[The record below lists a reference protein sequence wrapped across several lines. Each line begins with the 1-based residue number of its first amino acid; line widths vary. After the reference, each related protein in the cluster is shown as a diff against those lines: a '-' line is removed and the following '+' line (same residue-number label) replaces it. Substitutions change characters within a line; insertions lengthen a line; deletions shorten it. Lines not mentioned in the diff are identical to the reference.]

1 MLAMVDLDGTLV
13 NTNNINY
20 FAYKEAC
27 EKHGYDVGYEQY
39 CKEWNGLNY
48 KIFLKQL
55 DPNMTAE
62 VMQQIHDDKKELY
75 KKYIKNGALN
85 TPLIEMLKG
94 LKSRKWK
101 IALVSA
107 ASKVNINN
115 ILEYFKIQD
124 VFDIIVGQED
134 VVETKPSP
142 ECYIKTMQYF
152 DEIPSNCI
160 VFEDSKTGIDA
171 AVAAGINYYI
181 VRGYN

>member
-1 MLAMVDLDGTLV
+1 MTL
-13 NTNNINY
+13 
-20 FAYKEAC
+20 
-27 EKHGYDVGYEQY
+27 
-39 CKEWNGLNY
+39 
-48 KIFLKQL
+48 
-55 DPNMTAE
+55 E

-115 ILEYFKIQD
+115 ILEYFKITD

-142 ECYIKTMQYF
+142 ECYIKLCNTSMKYLQLVL
-152 DEIPSNCI
+152 C
-160 VFEDSKTGIDA
+160 SKIQGQ
-171 AVAAGINYYI
+171 VLKQQWLQE
-181 VRGYN
+181 

>member
-27 EKHGYDVGYEQY
+27 EKYGYDVGYEQY

-55 DPNMTAE
+55 DPKMSPE

-115 ILEYFKIQD
+115 ILEYFKITD

-142 ECYIKTMQYF
+142 ECYIKTMQHF
-152 DEIPSNCI
+152 DEIPSTCI
-160 VFEDSKTGIDA
+160 VFEDSKTGIEA
-171 AVAAGINYYI
+171 AMAAGINYYI